1 MVEDD
6 DCSTVADRRMRR
18 DDEADDD
25 AYAIDDGET
34 KRREVLKA
42 VVVVAEI
49 GAVLHAWQF
58 VLASA
63 SRERT
68 AAEVDIFMVMV
79 VVGRLCR
86 RLPYAG
92 RQMASSSSSCAL
104 RTARAR
110 R

>member
-1 MVEDD
+1 
-6 DCSTVADRRMRR
+6 MRR

-63 SRERT
+63 NRERT

-79 VVGRLCR
+79 VVGSLWR
-86 RLPYAG
+86 RPPAA
-92 RQMASSSSSCAL
+92 ASSPSVIVIVLLVHFVAARGDDESSSWWL
-104 RTARAR
+104 REIK
-110 R
+110 

>member
-1 MVEDD
+1 MVDD

-18 DDEADDD
+18 DEADDD
-25 AYAIDDGET
+25 AAAANEDDET
-34 KRREVLKA
+34 KRREDLKA
-42 VVVVAEI
+42 VVAVR

-86 RLPYAG
+86 RPPHLMV
-92 RQMASSSSSCAL
+92 MASSSSSCAL
-104 RTARAR
+104 RTALAR